1 MSKLKHEAL
10 VYTLELAI
18 KVGPNREEFCE
29 VFDLTKRMLGLSDL
43 EVAKILQISLPTV
56 VRWTRGETAPHP
68 VGRKPILE
76 YLLKRVQKEI
86 ENGTQEKD

>member
-1 MSKLKHEAL
+1 MSKLKYKAL
-10 VYTLELAI
+10 AYVLELAL

-29 VFDLTKRMLGLSDL
+29 VFDLTQRTLGLSDL
-43 EVAKILQISLPTV
+43 DIARTFQISRPTV
-56 VRWTRGETAPHP
+56 GRWIRGETAPHP

-76 YLLKRVQKEI
+76 YLLKRVQEEI